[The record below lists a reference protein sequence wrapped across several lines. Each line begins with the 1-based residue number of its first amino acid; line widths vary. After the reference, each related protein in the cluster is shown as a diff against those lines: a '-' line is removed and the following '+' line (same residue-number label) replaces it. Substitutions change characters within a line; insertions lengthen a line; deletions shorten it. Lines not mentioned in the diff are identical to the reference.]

1 MASTYTKDT
10 LREMFRSAFDMTG
23 WYSFVRDFFHATE
36 LKFTPERFSTAHST
50 EP

>member
-23 WYSFVRDFFHATE
+23 CILLSVTFFT
-36 LKFTPERFSTAHST
+36 LPN
-50 EP
+50 